1 MARMRLDRM
10 LAQMGFGTRSQV
22 REMVRAGR
30 VTVDGAAARDAG
42 LQLDPDAQETR
53 VDGQRREWKA
63 VRTVMLTKPL
73 GVVTAARDPKQPTVM
88 DLLPPLYRAMG
99 CMPAGRLDKDTEGM
113 LVITNDGQLAHR
125 LITPGKE
132 VGKLYEARVDG
143 PLGPA
148 DAAAFAEGIAIR
160 DADGSFDAKPAR
172 LRILSAGDQE
182 SVAQVYVTE
191 GKYHQVRR
199 MFASR
204 GRQVLALT
212 RLAIGG
218 MRLDGAL
225 APGEWREMT
234 PEEIRLLETEP
245 TE

>member
-53 VDGQRREWKA
+53 VDGQHLEWKA
-63 VRTVMLTKPL
+63 VRTVMLNKPL

>member
-53 VDGQRREWKA
+53 VDGQRLEWKA
-63 VRTVMLTKPL
+63 VRTVMLNKPL

-148 DAAAFAEGIAIR
+148 DAAAFAESMRAGPAACCWR
-160 DADGSFDAKPAR
+160 SPDAATSAAASA
-172 LRILSAGDQE
+172 LRTGA
-182 SVAQVYVTE
+182 
-191 GKYHQVRR
+191 
-199 MFASR
+199 R
-204 GRQVLALT
+204 GRIF
-212 RLAIGG
+212 R
-218 MRLDGAL
+218 RR
-225 APGEWREMT
+225 REG
-234 PEEIRLLETEP
+234 LC
-245 TE
+245 

>member
-30 VTVDGAAARDAG
+30 VTVDGAAVRDAG

-53 VDGQRREWKA
+53 VDDQRLEWKA
-63 VRTVMLTKPL
+63 VRTVMLNKPL

-199 MFASR
+199 MFVSR